1 MMNKRTMKKLT
12 PEQRAQRAL
21 DRADDARINELLK
34 ERDDL
39 LVSLQAI
46 RTLVNNCKT
55 LDLADTQK
63 AIGLIQ
69 MIVRETP

>member
-1 MMNKRTMKKLT
+1 MTANAIA
-12 PEQRAQRAL
+12 EY
-21 DRADDARINELLK
+21 DARINELLK

-39 LVSLQAI
+39 LVSIQAI